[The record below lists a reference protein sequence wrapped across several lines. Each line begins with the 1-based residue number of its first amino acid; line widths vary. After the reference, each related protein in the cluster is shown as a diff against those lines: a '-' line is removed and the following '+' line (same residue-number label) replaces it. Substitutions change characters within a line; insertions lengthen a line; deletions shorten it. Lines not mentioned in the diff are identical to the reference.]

1 MYQDCS
7 SVSSSSSSSNK
18 KSELSAYLNNVASVA
33 AKCTFDAHSDGY
45 HTPSPMSSEYRSQYS
60 PLPSPHN
67 QSVASPPVHPVAYGQ
82 TEEDIRLHY
91 YVPQQPMQQQPMAH
105 HYYDLRLNSPESP
118 VDVPMQPSG
127 SDSESSQP
135 ARSNGR
141 STSRASSTASQKRP
155 LKEVAPQVMKK
166 RRLAANARERRRM
179 NNLNSAFDRLRDVV
193 PALGNDRQLS
203 KYETLQMAQSYITAL
218 CELLQ

>member
-7 SVSSSSSSSNK
+7 SVSSK
-18 KSELSAYLNNVASVA
+18 KSELGAYLNA
-33 AKCTFDAHSDGY
+33 AKCNATTATTTSELRPFDAHSDGY

-82 TEEDIRLHY
+82 TDEDIRLHY
-91 YVPQQPMQQQPMAH
+91 YVPQQAVPQQPMA

-118 VDVPMQPSG
+118 ADVPMQPSG

-141 STSRASSTASQKRP
+141 STSRASSTGSQKRA